1 MTLPLIGDDDLPAY
15 TILNPDGRSRV
26 ILTCEHA
33 GVAVPARLNKLGLD
47 DDDYTRHYAV
57 DVGMARVT
65 ATLSNLLDAP
75 AILGNYSRLVVDL
88 NRDVSHPTAFAVQG
102 EGKPIPGNINMS
114 DEDRAARISE
124 IYDPYQRALESML
137 DRAEAKD
144 LPPVIL
150 SMHSFTR
157 QFYNFTRPWQIGFL
171 WTHDAR
177 LTNAMMPYFRAK
189 GMEVGDN
196 LPYDHR
202 ILRGSSINRHAD
214 TRRLSNTL
222 VEIRNDL
229 ISNDKDADEWAG
241 WIADSLQEGLAN
253 PDVCAYYD
261 GPLTEYDPVR
271 ERTYYEELIEKSKKG
286 ECYG

>member
-1 MTLPLIGDDDLPAY
+1 MTQRLIADGDLPAY
-15 TILNPDGRSRV
+15 TILNQNGRSRC

-33 GVAVPARLNKLGLD
+33 GVAVPASLNKLGLD
-47 DDDYTRHYAV
+47 DEDYTRHYAV

-65 ATLSNLLDAP
+65 ETLSNLLDAP

-88 NRDVSHPTAFAVQG
+88 NRDVNHPTAFAVQG

-114 DEDRAARISE
+114 AEDRAARIHE
-124 IYDPYQRALESML
+124 IYDPYEGMLESML
-137 DRAEAKD
+137 NRAEESGQ
-144 LPPVIL
+144 PPVVL
-150 SMHSFTR
+150 SLHSFTR
-157 QFYNFTRPWQIGFL
+157 QFYNYTRPWQVGFL
-171 WTHDAR
+171 WTHDSR
-177 LTNAMMPYFRAK
+177 LSYAMMPYFK
-189 GMEVGDN
+189 GLGMEVGDN
-196 LPYDHR
+196 QPYDHR

-229 ISNDKDADEWAG
+229 ILNDKSADEWAG

-271 ERTYYEELIEKSKKG
+271 ERTYYEELIEKSKRG